1 MSGKYRFLLIVQI
14 VLTAIGAALAIHTFV
29 DTMTGEKTIL
39 GVLFAVSYLASF
51 VALSLYAC
59 VAYKNPS
66 DFPFQLVVYAYAAL
80 LGIQILQNGQFLS
93 GPDLGEGLVLF
104 INVAN
109 LVAFANVI
117 KFADKLSERKLAIA
131 YLVMS
136 VLLKSAAELVLIVV
150 FIDQV
155 GVLQVLKA
163 LSVPILGVTL
173 LVAYL
178 SRLERAGASSGSL
191 NQGA

>member
-1 MSGKYRFLLIVQI
+1 MGGKYRFLLIVQI
-14 VLTAIGAALAIHTFV
+14 VLTVVGTALAIHTFV

-39 GVLFAVSYLASF
+39 GVLFAISYLASF
-51 VALSLYAC
+51 AALFLYAC
-59 VAYKNPS
+59 VAYKNLS
-66 DFPFQLVVYAYAAL
+66 DFPFHLVIYAYAAL

-117 KFADKLSERKLAIA
+117 KFADKLSDRKLAIA
-131 YLVMS
+131 YLVLS
-136 VLLKSAAELVLIVV
+136 VLLKLAAELVLIVV

-155 GVLQVLKA
+155 NVLQVLKA

-173 LVAYL
+173 LVVYL
-178 SRLERAGASSGSL
+178 SRLERAGASSET
-191 NQGA
+191 A